1 MRGTVSTACLTL
13 QAMVRDVWAS
23 GSTIAAICQ
32 ATGVTKDQL
41 IRLRKVLELPARH
54 DRSQRAKPP
63 RERDPTPREIAKRSA
78 EIRAKWD
85 ERTEQLRCHYKV
97 QQFNVPVIRLEDSGL
112 PPEFRDKLGGVSDLL
127 EDG

>member
-41 IRLRKVLELPARH
+41 ILDRFGVAVVRL
-54 DRSQRAKPP
+54 
-63 RERDPTPREIAKRSA
+63 
-78 EIRAKWD
+78 
-85 ERTEQLRCHYKV
+85 
-97 QQFNVPVIRLEDSGL
+97 
-112 PPEFRDKLGGVSDLL
+112 
-127 EDG
+127 